1 MRAQNSV
8 SLLFTAWCSHVG
20 AAGVAWPAWGWAGSR
35 VAARQAGSGP
45 SGSRSSQGSQS
56 PGRCRR
62 GQTQGWAWAA
72 GLAWPGATAK
82 APAQP
87 GVLSRILC
95 LIWAGSCQAGP
106 GLELTLNRELP
117 DEWVSGKRLQCL
129 LVHLGPGGVSLSH
142 AFFQLFFT
150 VTIHGIRFI
159 FFLCI
164 FFILDF
170 STSGFQWRGKKILV
184 GHEQKAGSTWQF
196 SCYFQHIWLLHSG
209 APLCQTI
216 LVILFSQDKQ
226 SPWFSTMNCILNWE
240 LNQGA
245 RAL

>member
-56 PGRCRR
+56 PGRCHR

-87 GVLSRILC
+87 GVSEQDPLSHLSWV
-95 LIWAGSCQAGP
+95 LSGWTWAGADTEQGAP
-106 GLELTLNRELP
+106 R
-117 DEWVSGKRLQCL
+117 WVSGKRLQSL
-129 LVHLGPGGVSLSH
+129 LVHLGPGGVSSSH